1 MAQITMAKSNVML
14 WMGVATGIALAMAAI
29 VLGLNGPDNKSV
41 RLALELTARWSFL
54 LFFMAYAG
62 NALAVLFGW
71 EAVGGRARQFGLS
84 FAAAHLVHVGLVIW
98 LGTIMGKVPLTGGL
112 LLFFL
117 AGLFF
122 TYLLAGLSFGGV
134 RRLGRAWPPLR
145 FIGMNYILITF
156 ARDFILPVIHPKPT
170 QYNVGHFLAYAPFAA
185 LSIAAP
191 LLVLAVT
198 LRRHSM
204 PKTPE

>member
-1 MAQITMAKSNVML
+1 MAKSNVML
-14 WMGVATGIALAMAAI
+14 WMGTATGIALAVAAI

-54 LFFMAYAG
+54 LFFLAYAG
-62 NALAVLFGW
+62 NALSVLFGW
-71 EAVGGRARQFGLS
+71 DIIGGRARQFGLS

-98 LGTIMGKVPLTGGL
+98 LGIIMGRVPLSGGL

-122 TYLLAGLSFGGV
+122 TYLLAALSFGGV
-134 RRLGRAWPPLR
+134 KALGAAWPPLR

-156 ARDFILPVIHPKPT
+156 ARDFILPVIYPKPA

-185 LSIAAP
+185 LSIAGP

-198 LRRHSM
+198 LRRHAA
-204 PKTPE
+204 PKAA